1 MEIRPPA
8 AVPGCPLYIVYRAM
22 SIGRKIFWPQII
34 LANCHQIK
42 IRKKAIIQ
50 AFSQIATKS
59 KFFGFKSFSQI
70 ATKSKFAKAII
81 QAFSQKG
88 RKQDKQDKQSIVS

>member
-1 MEIRPPA
+1 
-8 AVPGCPLYIVYRAM
+8 M
-22 SIGRKIFWPQII
+22 SIGR
-34 LANCHQIK
+34 
-42 IRKKAIIQ
+42 
-50 AFSQIATKS
+50 

-88 RKQDKQDKQSIVS
+88 CKQEKQEKQSIVS